1 MTSPKPTVRPTRAD
15 LIANRLAEQ
24 IVAGHYLPGE
34 PIDEGQV
41 ATAFGVSRTPV
52 REALRQL
59 ASSGLVEMRPHRA
72 SIVAQPDEST
82 LREIFVV
89 MAELEALC
97 AAGAAT
103 SMTPLQRRELEKL
116 HHTMR
121 GLVHE
126 VDALAYRDANAAFHA
141 MIAGSCA
148 NGYLTDLTR
157 ATQRR
162 LAPFRRAQF
171 DSTPDRLARSYEE
184 HSLVVTAILR
194 ADAAGAAEAM
204 RRHIA
209 LSERAW
215 EVLGAKRVAAA

>member
-1 MTSPKPTVRPTRAD
+1 MTSRKPAARPTRAD

-24 IVAGHYLPGE
+24 IVAGHFLPGE

-41 ATAFGVSRTPV
+41 ATSFGVSRTPV

-59 ASSGLVEMRPHRA
+59 AASGLVEMRPHRA
-72 SIVAQPDEST
+72 SIVAQPDETS

-103 SMTPLQRRELEKL
+103 SMTPVQRRELESL
-116 HHTMR
+116 HATMR
-121 GLVHE
+121 GLVHA
-126 VDALAYRDANAAFHA
+126 VDAVAYRDANAAFHA
-141 MIAGSCA
+141 MIASFCA
-148 NGYLTDLTR
+148 NTYLTDLTR

-171 DSTPDRLARSYEE
+171 DATPDRLARSYEE

-194 ADAAGAAEAM
+194 ADANGAADAM

-215 EVLGAKRVAAA
+215 ELFGANRIAAA